1 MTKKPDVQNGSTIAK
16 GEIMNLLIGSK
27 ITKIKEKWLAT
38 SIAYLFSNNYFYWA
52 PDSRS
57 GCGKHI
63 DQATKN

>member
-1 MTKKPDVQNGSTIAK
+1 
-16 GEIMNLLIGSK
+16 MNLLIGSK